1 MSKSTRETVAC
12 PNCGHEDEVV
22 IWSSLNNMISP
33 NEANELLFGNLF
45 GYACRSAATPPSSVT
60 CLYHDM
66 EKHAMVQYVPAE
78 KQAEDTIAHL
88 NNLLDNFIPPSRD
101 E

>member
-45 GYACRSAATPPSSVT
+45 GYACTECGNATEL
-60 CLYHDM
+60 C
-66 EKHAMVQYVPAE
+66 YVPLPRHGEACDG
-78 KQAEDTIAHL
+78 AVRA
-88 NNLLDNFIPPSRD
+88 SRKTSRGYHRTS